1 MYQRAVVSPEAPAP
15 AGPYSQA
22 IVAGQFVF
30 LAGQRPAEPRT
41 GAVQPGF
48 TTQVEQALSNVR
60 AVLRSAGTDLPGIV
74 KVTAYLSDLADFGRL
89 NEVFRAWFTEPY
101 PARTT
106 VGARLRDVLVELDV
120 TAVFPGDAASP
131 SPARNVMPVP
141 VPGADGR
148 FTRAEE
154 SHVH

>member
-1 MYQRAVVSPEAPAP
+1 MLRAVVSPEAPAP

-22 IVAGQFVF
+22 VVAGQFVF

-48 TTQVEQALSNVR
+48 TAQVEQALSNVR

-74 KVTAYLSDLADFGRL
+74 KLTAYLSDLADFGQL

-106 VGARLRDVLVELDV
+106 VGARLRGVLVELDV
-120 TAVFPGDAASP
+120 TAVVLGDAAGHSP
-131 SPARNVMPVP
+131 SHDAMSAPAL
-141 VPGADGR
+141 GADGR
-148 FTRAEE
+148 SIRTEE
-154 SHVH
+154 SHGR